1 MNRII
6 KLTESDL
13 FNIIS
18 RVISEEPEDVSK
30 KGSLKDI
37 AKKMGTGGFFSRQG
51 GFAYIYPSTQN
62 DNFTWEVV
70 SSEGGAKIA
79 GSKPKSGT
87 YFKSSDFIDLT
98 NGGEITFV
106 VKGERNKEDVP
117 LFIVK
122 LGSRGIV
129 MSAITD

>member
-1 MNRII
+1 
-6 KLTESDL
+6 
-13 FNIIS
+13 
-18 RVISEEPEDVSK
+18 
-30 KGSLKDI
+30 
-37 AKKMGTGGFFSRQG
+37 MGTGGFFSRQG

-122 LGSRGIV
+122 LGSKGIV
-129 MSAITD
+129 MSALTD